1 MSDGAPTGQKL
12 PGAGFPKVKKTELGY
27 DVARGKEVY
36 TNNCVLCHAVDG
48 QGQKDA
54 ESGVVFPPLWGPN
67 SYNWGAGMA
76 RIDTAAGFIKANMPL
91 GKPFSLSD
99 QDAWDVAAYINSH
112 ERPKDAR
119 QKGTV
124 EQARVEFHDGEESY
138 YGKEVNGVILGGGVE
153 K

>member
-1 MSDGAPTGQKL
+1 MPCT
-12 PGAGFPKVKKTELGY
+12 
-27 DVARGKEVY
+27 
-36 TNNCVLCHAVDG
+36 
-48 QGQKDA
+48 
-54 ESGVVFPPLWGPN
+54 
-67 SYNWGAGMA
+67 
-76 RIDTAAGFIKANMPL
+76 IDHRSSAN
-91 GKPFSLSD
+91 
-99 QDAWDVAAYINSH
+99 VAAYINSH